1 MDCSSGPQA
10 AQLPWTSW
18 VYIYRPSDDI
28 IHDVLTLA
36 VPKPKRTFARRL
48 LKGTVMV
55 ANVAFWLKG
64 FL

>member
-1 MDCSSGPQA
+1 MD
-10 AQLPWTSW
+10 SW

-28 IHDVLTLA
+28 IYDVLTLA
-36 VPKPKRTFARRL
+36 VPKPRRTFARRL
-48 LKGTVMV
+48 FKGTVMV